1 MLVHVGLAEEDAAL
15 GVEARREQDCRRVVD
30 KLGQLPRV
38 ERNGQRV
45 QVDDAVDRLAAV
57 LPRDVLDDRADVVA
71 EVLAPRRLDA
81 GEDPHARQATGD
93 LWGVSERLAQNRLL
107 GGARLVEA
115 AHRRRVGRAA
125 RDLGV
130 GARFAQDLGD
140 RLRERVERLLRL
152 GLGRLDE

>member
-1 MLVHVGLAEEDAAL
+1 VLVHVGLAEEDAAL

-71 EVLAPRRLDA
+71 EVLAPVGWMPEKIRMRGRLQVICGEFQSAWRR
-81 GEDPHARQATGD
+81 TGC
-93 LWGVSERLAQNRLL
+93 LA
-107 GGARLVEA
+107 APA
-115 AHRRRVGRAA
+115 SSRRRT
-125 RDLGV
+125 GV
-130 GARFAQDLGD
+130 
-140 RLRERVERLLRL
+140 V
-152 GLGRLDE
+152 